1 VCRLKPSSVSG
12 RFGAVFIVVFALT
25 ISFMSMYSAW
35 HNFLPYRQLVRVGD
49 EITTGRELP
58 GPISRNITYHLRSAG
73 DFFAAGGSNYRE
85 LTFAAGETT
94 PVALKPGQLEMQMK
108 LFGFVPLHRMT
119 VNVVTPPQV
128 VPGGHSIGI
137 LMHSEGVVVVGEAP
151 VLSDGKKYF
160 PARNAGISAGDV
172 ILKANGVK
180 IQNESQLQDLIDKCG
195 NRGNDIILLVKHGD
209 KTIQMKVDPVLCDK
223 TGRFRVGLFIKGTA
237 AGVGTMTFYEPQSGI
252 YGALGHIIADC
263 NSGQTV
269 NLTDGRIV
277 DASVKDLHPGRKG
290 QPGEKLGIFKGN
302 KDIIG
307 SIDKNTQHGIFGRLD
322 KDIANSFYARPIPVV
337 MKYHI
342 NEGPAEILTVLQGN
356 KIEKFNI
363 YIEKVITGDEQG
375 KDMIIRVTDP
385 ALLKRSGGIIQGMSG
400 SPIIQNGRLA
410 GAVTHVF
417 INDPTRGYGVAA
429 ENMLMEVNLINI
441 KKDENIAS

>member
-1 VCRLKPSSVSG
+1 MCPLKPSSVSS

-35 HNFLPYRQLVRVGD
+35 HNFLPYQQLIRVGD

-58 GPISRNITYHLRSAG
+58 GPISRNITLHLRSAG
-73 DFFAAGGSNYRE
+73 DFFSAGGNNYRE
-85 LTFAAGETT
+85 LTFTPGETT
-94 PVALKPGQLEMQMK
+94 PVALKPGQFEMQMR

-119 VNVVTPPQV
+119 VNVVTPPRV
-128 VPGGHSIGI
+128 IPGGHSIGI

-151 VLSDGKKYF
+151 VLKDGKKYF
-160 PARNAGISAGDV
+160 PARNAGITAGDV
-172 ILKANGVK
+172 ILQANGVK

-195 NRGNDIILLVKHGD
+195 NKGNDIILLVKHGD
-209 KTIQMKVDPVLCDK
+209 KTIQMKVSPVLCDK

-252 YGALGHIIADC
+252 YGALGHIIAD
-263 NSGQTV
+263 NTSGQTV
-269 NLTDGRIV
+269 NLRDGRIV

-290 QPGEKLGIFKGN
+290 QPGEKMGIFKGN
-302 KDIIG
+302 SAIIG
-307 SIDKNTQHGIFGRLD
+307 SIDTNTQHGIFGRLD
-322 KDIANSFYARPIPVV
+322 KDIANSFYARPIPVA
-337 MKYHI
+337 MKYQI

-363 YIEKVITGDEQG
+363 YIEKIITGDEQG

-441 KKDENIAS
+441 KEDEKIAS